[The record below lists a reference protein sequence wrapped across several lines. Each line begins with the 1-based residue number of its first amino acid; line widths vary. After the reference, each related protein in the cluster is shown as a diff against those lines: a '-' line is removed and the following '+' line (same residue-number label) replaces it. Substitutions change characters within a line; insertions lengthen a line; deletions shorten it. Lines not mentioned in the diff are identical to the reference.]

1 MSLAK
6 ELLDNFNKLPIDS
19 QKEVIDFV
27 MFLSQKEQKKLEK
40 IMDDI
45 IENNKEALEELG
57 KWS

>member
-57 KWS
+57 K

>member
-27 MFLSQKEQKKLEK
+27 KSLSQKEQRKLEEM
-40 IMDDI
+40 MDDI
-45 IENNKEALEELG
+45 IVNNKDACEG
-57 KWS
+57 

>member
-27 MFLSQKEQKKLEK
+27 MFLSQKEQKKLEE

-45 IENNKEALEELG
+45 IINNKEALEELG
-57 KWS
+57 K